1 MPKKLTISKIAKEI
15 GISIETIRYYER
27 IGLITQPQKPLSGY
41 RIYDDAISQQL
52 FFIKRA
58 KELGFSLNEIS
69 DIMIIGDNNCKET
82 KEIALHKL
90 QNIKNKIDDLNSISN
105 SLEALI
111 KACDSNSKYDGC
123 PIVSAISNKNF

>member
-1 MPKKLTISKIAKEI
+1 MPKKLTISNIAKEVGI
-15 GISIETIRYYER
+15 GIETIRYYER
-27 IGLITQPQKPLSGY
+27 IGLIKQPQKPASGY
-41 RIYDDAISQQL
+41 RVYDTAISQQL

-90 QNIKNKIDDLNSISN
+90 QNIKSKIDDLESISK
-105 SLEALI
+105 SLDALI
-111 KACDSNSKYDGC
+111 KACNSNTKYDGC
-123 PIVSAISNKNF
+123 PIVSAISNK